1 MSANPHQRKSISL
14 NELFEL
20 RSKLREAFSI
30 SKKGEELLTPKNKNS
45 PYYTS
50 LKEDIFDKTQETI
63 SEGTLLKFFH
73 DDQNR
78 AYQLIKLEIINKYI
92 SNCFPATEKGII
104 THSGWNTSTNV
115 STPQWADYLKIPITG
130 GLIKRIRCKVVTS
143 SPYYRFGFK
152 LLRKNGKLFG
162 DGSIQSQ
169 DNNFVIHVGK
179 NFLSDELFITSYH
192 NGIRQRPDKY
202 TGITPLHNR
211 YEVELFID
219 PENFIHLLINGNG
232 VFKIIVNKEIREQA
246 YMLTWG
252 DGNEYQLLIENIEFE
267 FSDK

>member
-1 MSANPHQRKSISL
+1 MSTNPLQRKSIPL
-14 NELFEL
+14 EELYAL
-20 RSKLREAFSI
+20 RNKLREAFSI
-30 SKKGEELLTPKNKNS
+30 SKKGEELQTPKNKHS

-50 LKEDIFDKTQETI
+50 LKEDISEKTTENI
-63 SEGTLLKFFH
+63 SEGTLVKFFH
-73 DDQNR
+73 DDIKR
-78 AYQLIKLEIINKYI
+78 SYQLINLETIYKYV
-92 SNCFPATEKGII
+92 SSCFPAAEKGII
-104 THSGWNTSTNV
+104 THSSWNTSTNV

-130 GLIKRIRCKVVTS
+130 GLIKRISCLVITS

-202 TGITPLHNR
+202 TGIKPLNNQF
-211 YEVELFID
+211 EVELFID
-219 PENFIHLLINGNG
+219 PENFIQFSINEIE
-232 VFKIIVNKEIREQA
+232 VFKIIINKEIREQT
-246 YMLTWG
+246 YLLTWG
-252 DGNEYQLLIENIEFE
+252 DGNEYQLLIENIKFE